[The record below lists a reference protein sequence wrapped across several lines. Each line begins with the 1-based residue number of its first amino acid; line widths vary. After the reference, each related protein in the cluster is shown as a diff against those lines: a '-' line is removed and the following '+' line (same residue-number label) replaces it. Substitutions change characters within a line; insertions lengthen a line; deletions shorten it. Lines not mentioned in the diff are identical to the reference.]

1 MVQPVTPFGKIL
13 HDNPHLAKAFE
24 LLEMLPALESIGDPT
39 AACLELGRLHSL
51 SKMAHQ
57 ELLDHCCELMRV
69 PLVRIDPVVPLEV
82 TLTQVEEGRWMA
94 EVVAMPDIYAIA
106 LTQRE
111 AIEKVRAVTLKKL
124 GEVAENLT
132 QEIIDSIQGQK

>member
-1 MVQPVTPFGKIL
+1 
-13 HDNPHLAKAFE
+13 
-24 LLEMLPALESIGDPT
+24 
-39 AACLELGRLHSL
+39 
-51 SKMAHQ
+51 
-57 ELLDHCCELMRV
+57 
-69 PLVRIDPVVPLEV
+69 
-82 TLTQVEEGRWMA
+82 MA